1 MPILESVLRFAKL
14 SNNAHSP
21 TKATDFAAGFD
32 LYSAYDYL
40 VPAGGRQLVMTD
52 IQVAVPENC
61 YGRVAPR
68 SGLAVKFGIDVG
80 AGVIDKDYRGNVGVV
95 MFNFGQADYEVKKG
109 DKVAQLICENIS
121 YPAIEESDVRFI
133 KILIYVISSNYLINR
148 D

>member
-121 YPAIEESDVRFI
+121 YPALEESDVRFI